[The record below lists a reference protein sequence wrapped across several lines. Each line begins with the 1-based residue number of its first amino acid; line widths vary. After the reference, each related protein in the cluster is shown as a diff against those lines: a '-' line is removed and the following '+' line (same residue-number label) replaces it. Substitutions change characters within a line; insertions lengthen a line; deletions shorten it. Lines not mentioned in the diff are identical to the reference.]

1 MDTRIVT
8 DDIPAAAAVIRS
20 GGLVAVPTET
30 VYGLAGNG
38 LNEEAVCRIYEVKG
52 RPSVK
57 PLSLM
62 VHDAT
67 ALERYGIDVPVQ
79 AMVLVDRF
87 WPGPLTIVVR
97 ARPEIPT
104 IVLAGGDTVGLR
116 CPDHP
121 LTLELLRACNVPLAA
136 PSANPSGS
144 PSPKTARQVLSYFD
158 GKIDCVIDGGP
169 CGIGKESTIVDMS
182 TLPFRILRPGALPAF
197 EIAAALADAV
207 RVVGVTGGS
216 GAGKTTALLALQE
229 LGACVIDC
237 DELYHELLGSSRP
250 MLKELSDAFP
260 AAVSDGTVDRK
271 ILASIVFSNPEALLQ
286 LNAISHR
293 YVREAV
299 EQRLREC
306 AMQGY
311 TLAAVDAAELIA
323 GGLGERC
330 RAVIAVIADEEQ
342 RISRIMMRD
351 SISFEAAQKRI
362 RAQKPDNYYRENCD
376 FILENN
382 ADPESF
388 LNDCR
393 RLIKEILSNG

>member
-1 MDTRIVT
+1 METRIVT
-8 DDIPAAAAVIRS
+8 DDIPEAAAVIRS

-62 VHDAT
+62 VHDA
-67 ALERYGIDVPVQ
+67 AAFERYGIDVPVQ
-79 AMVLVDRF
+79 ALVLADRF

-97 ARPEIPT
+97 ARSEIPP
-104 IVLAGGDTVGLR
+104 IVLAGGNTVGLR

-121 LTLELLRACNVPLAA
+121 LTLELLRSCSVPLAA

-182 TLPFRILRPGALPAF
+182 ALPFRILRQGALSPE
-197 EIAAALADAV
+197 EIAAVLADDM
-207 RVVGVTGGS
+207 RVIGVTGGS

-229 LGACVIDC
+229 FGACVIDC
-237 DELYHELLGSSRP
+237 DTLYHELLVCCRP
-250 MLKELSDAFP
+250 MLEELSDAFP

-271 ILASIVFSNPEALLQ
+271 ALGVIVFSDPDALLR
-286 LNAISHR
+286 LNEITHR

-299 EQRLREC
+299 GQRLREY
-306 AMQGY
+306 AMQGF

-330 RAVIAVIADEEQ
+330 LATVAVIADEER
-342 RISRIMMRD
+342 RIERITARD
-351 SISFEAAQKRI
+351 SISREAAQKRI
-362 RAQKPDNYYRENCD
+362 HAQKPDDYYRDNCD